1 VSRSIITLKSFA
13 DLASATARK
22 GKVVPPPDVFDA
34 EKLLYGR
41 IAGDNKYGYVECPT
55 CGKPPTTVPQPIDV
69 HDNDAPKS
77 FLFKDEIS
85 AVEYGI
91 SGMCQACQDVA
102 FAPTEE

>member
-1 VSRSIITLKSFA
+1 VCDA
-13 DLASATARK
+13 
-22 GKVVPPPDVFDA
+22 FDP
-34 EKLLYGR
+34 EKLPYGR

-69 HDNDAPKS
+69 HDNDAPRS

-91 SGMCQACQDVA
+91 SGMCQACQDIA